1 MILSTAISA
10 VICLAM
16 VAIILIK
23 PSVTIKRREF
33 DIYWIVPV
41 IGAITL
47 LAFGCVGLDD
57 IKAGLFNNSATN
69 PLKVL
74 TLFFAMSYL
83 SIYLDETGFFEYIAN
98 LSGRK
103 AQGSQLKLFI
113 VFYVI
118 TSITTVFTSNDII
131 ILTFTPFIVKFS
143 KYAKINPVPYVIS
156 EFVSANTWSMS
167 FIIGN
172 PTNVYLATSM
182 NIGFLQYFS
191 VMASPT
197 LLASV
202 SSFFVLMILF
212 RKSLLKPTNADG
224 NSINLSNKP
233 LVIIGL
239 IHLALCT
246 LFLAVSDYV
255 KIEMYIVSVVFALS
269 LTVCVVIYRLTQK
282 SYPTI
287 LIRSVRRL
295 PVLLFPTILGMFI
308 VVLSLANSG
317 VTEKIAVFLGGEAII
332 LKYTTLSTIISN
344 VMNNIPMSVLFA
356 RIVTYAPDTQK
367 AVYSAIIGSN
377 LGALLTPCGA
387 LAGIMFTKV
396 LKRHGVDFGFKK
408 FIAYGVITTFV
419 AVAFAIIGLEIRF
432 AFL

>member
-1 MILSTAISA
+1 MAA
-10 VICLAM
+10 VIF
-16 VAIILIK
+16 IK
-23 PSVTIKRREF
+23 PSVTVRRREF
-33 DIYWIVPV
+33 DVYWIVPV
-41 IGAITL
+41 IGAVL
-47 LAFGCVGLDD
+47 LIAFGCVGFDE
-57 IKAGLFNNSATN
+57 IKAGLLSNSVTN

-113 VFYVI
+113 VFYII

-143 KYAKINPVPYVIS
+143 KYAKINPVPYIVS
-156 EFVSANTWSMS
+156 EFVAANTWSMS
-167 FIIGN
+167 LIIGN
-172 PTNVYLATSM
+172 PTNVFLATSM

-191 VMASPT
+191 VMILPT
-197 LLASV
+197 VLASL
-202 SSFFVLMILF
+202 SSFSVLLLLF
-212 RKSLLKPTNADG
+212 RKTLSQPINAD
-224 NSINLSNKP
+224 SYDVKLSNKP

-246 LFLAVSDYV
+246 LFLAVSDFLKV
-255 KIEMYIVSVVFALS
+255 EMYIVSVIFAAS
-269 LTVCVVIYRLTQK
+269 LTLCVTVYRLIRK
-282 SYPTI
+282 SYPVI
-287 LIRSVRRL
+287 LVRSVKRL
-295 PVLLFPTILGMFI
+295 PILLFPTVLGMFI
-308 VVLSLANSG
+308 IVLSLVNNG
-317 VTEKIAVFLGGEAII
+317 VTEKIAEFLGGGAII
-332 LKYTTLSTIISN
+332 FKYTTLSSITSN

-356 RIVTYAPDTQK
+356 NIVSFAPHAEK
-367 AVYSAIIGSN
+367 AVYSTIIGSN

-408 FIAYGVITTFV
+408 FIAYGSVITFV
-419 AVAFAIIGLEIRF
+419 ALVAAIIGLEIRF
-432 AFL
+432 ILF